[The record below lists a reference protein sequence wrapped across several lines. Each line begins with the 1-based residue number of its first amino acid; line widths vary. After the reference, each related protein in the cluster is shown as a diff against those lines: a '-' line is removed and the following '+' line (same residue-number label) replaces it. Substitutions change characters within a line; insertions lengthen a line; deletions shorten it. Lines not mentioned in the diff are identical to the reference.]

1 MLYWYKRTNA
11 DDAAAAGDALPENI
25 QHAETITTLI
35 IENVALK
42 SVPAWFGTMGFV
54 KQLSLRSNK
63 LNKLAT
69 EIGKMVLICFT
80 VTKVLA
86 FLVQKYKY

>member
-1 MLYWYKRTNA
+1 MYWYKSTKA
-11 DDAAAAGDALPENI
+11 DDAAAAAGDALPENI
-25 QHAETITTLI
+25 QHAETITMLI

-80 VTKVLA
+80 GTKVLA

>member
-1 MLYWYKRTNA
+1 
-11 DDAAAAGDALPENI
+11 
-25 QHAETITTLI
+25 
-35 IENVALK
+35 
-42 SVPAWFGTMGFV
+42 VPAWFGTMGFV